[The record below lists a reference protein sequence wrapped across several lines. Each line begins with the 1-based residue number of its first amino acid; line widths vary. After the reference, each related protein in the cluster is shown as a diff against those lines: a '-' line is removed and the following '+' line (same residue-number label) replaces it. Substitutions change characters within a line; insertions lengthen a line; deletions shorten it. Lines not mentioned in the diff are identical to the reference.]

1 MKVLKNVFISFVC
14 VVGFIALTNAKAQS
28 LSSPLSESV
37 SKAVIDLV
45 YPVGSVFLD
54 GNGSLTPP
62 GQGVDG
68 IKWAEQTNAKGHLLV
83 GSSQDGDW
91 VVGAGLVAGTL
102 QSTDPHQLSIAEMP
116 KHNHVAGT
124 SKDDKTTAVFGG
136 VATGVRGVAD
146 QETGMSGYDYHAYTS
161 FSGGDQPHS
170 HTLKQ
175 LQRYGV
181 KVWKRVS

>member
-1 MKVLKNVFISFVC
+1 MKILKNAFIYFVC
-14 VVGFIALTNAKAQS
+14 AVGFVVLMNAKAQS

-37 SKAVIDLV
+37 NKAVIDLV

-68 IKWAEQTNAKGHLLV
+68 IKWVEQTDAEGHLLV

-91 VVGAGLVAGTL
+91 VVGAGLAAGTL

-116 KHNHVAGT
+116 KHNHVSGT
-124 SKDDKTTAVFGG
+124 SKDSNTLAAYGVVGIGRKG
-136 VATGVRGVAD
+136 VAN
-146 QETGMSGYDYHAYTS
+146 QQTGMSVYDAHAYTS
-161 FSGGDQPHS
+161 FSGGDKPHS

-181 KVWKRVS
+181 KVWKRLS